1 VSPSILPMLA
11 NSTLPPGVDHMHI
24 ATDGTVR
31 LGKGGELVEFGF
43 SFMDVPFTAT
53 TRQIQSGPIIQI
65 SGEIAPLPYSAEGV
79 VMRRSALAIIEAS
92 QDLAQSRL
100 AISKDKTILCVG
112 KAPFSM
118 PATPVDLIAAVASV
132 ILEVK
137 PFLQILAEILPSWPK
152 PANQG

>member
-31 LGKGGELVEFGF
+31 LGKGGELIEFGF

>member
-1 VSPSILPMLA
+1 MSPSILPMLA

-31 LGKGGELVEFGF
+31 LGKGGELIEFGF